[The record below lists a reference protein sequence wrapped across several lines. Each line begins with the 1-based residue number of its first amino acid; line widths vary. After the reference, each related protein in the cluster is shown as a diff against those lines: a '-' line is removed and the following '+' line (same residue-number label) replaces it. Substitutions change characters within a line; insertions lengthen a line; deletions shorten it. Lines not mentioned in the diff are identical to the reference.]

1 MLAIPSRERL
11 ERVLRYMLDENEFL
25 SPYGIR
31 SVSKV
36 HAERPYVLRTKI
48 EEYRVDYTPGE
59 STNTLFGGNSNWRGP
74 IWFPVNFL
82 IVEALERYHHF
93 YGDGFTIEFPTGSG
107 KRVTLLDVAREI
119 ATRLTRV
126 FLPDE
131 NGRRPCHGD
140 DARYADDPNWR
151 ELVLFY
157 EHFHG
162 DTGRGI
168 GASHQ
173 TGWTALVATLIEA
186 LARDREAKG
195 ALPVSGPS
203 SRQGARSEGASR
215 TTAER

>member
-1 MLAIPSRERL
+1 
-11 ERVLRYMLDENEFL
+11 
-25 SPYGIR
+25 
-31 SVSKV
+31 VSKV